1 MWQVS
6 DSPEHHRS
14 ISNTERQY
22 IQNIIGKNVQ
32 NTTRRPIS
40 LGSLPWKNIIRSKP
54 VIGLFFTELCSLF
67 GLFFFLSNLGKILT
81 EIHRIPSQYT
91 GYVLACGFMFMLLG
105 SLSAGKKLIINN
117 FFSEYICFLIGII
130 ADTLV
135 RKNLITLTNVRKL
148 FNSLTSFIPCLCMI
162 ALCFC
167 DENHQILGI
176 ISILFLLLSSGKVF

>member
-1 MWQVS
+1 
-6 DSPEHHRS
+6 
-14 ISNTERQY
+14 
-22 IQNIIGKNVQ
+22 
-32 NTTRRPIS
+32 
-40 LGSLPWKNIIRSKP
+40 
-54 VIGLFFTELCSLF
+54 
-67 GLFFFLSNLGKILT
+67 
-81 EIHRIPSQYT
+81 
-91 GYVLACGFMFMLLG
+91 MLLG